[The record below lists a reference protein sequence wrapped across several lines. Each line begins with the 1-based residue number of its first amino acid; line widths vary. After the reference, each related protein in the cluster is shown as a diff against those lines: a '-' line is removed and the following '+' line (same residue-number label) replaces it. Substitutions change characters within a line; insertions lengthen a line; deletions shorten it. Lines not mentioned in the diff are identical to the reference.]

1 MRSCRNVRPH
11 FLFTVKFASKRSLR
25 MVTTDLGGYSQRLQ
39 STACGQAA
47 NTKNTQFRYKTKK
60 KVQKIKDFL
69 HFFGLS
75 DKT

>member
-1 MRSCRNVRPH
+1 MYDLI
-11 FLFTVKFASKRSLR
+11 FLFTVKFASKRSVR
-25 MVTTDLGGYSQRLQ
+25 RVTTDLGGYSQRLQ

-47 NTKNTQFRYKTKK
+47 NTKNTLFRYKIKK
-60 KVQKIKDFL
+60 KVQKIDDFL

>member
-1 MRSCRNVRPH
+1 MLH
-11 FLFTVKFASKRSLR
+11 
-25 MVTTDLGGYSQRLQ
+25 LGGYSQRLQ
-39 STACGQAA
+39 SIACGQAA

-69 HFFGLS
+69 HFSGLS